1 MSSLKRFALA
11 IFVFVFVGAGIAPRA
26 AAEDAASF
34 YKGQQ
39 VTVIVPTGPGGGY
52 ALYGQIFSRYFGKHI
67 PGQPTV
73 IIKYMPGAGGNV
85 AANYLYN
92 AAPKDGTVVALLFST
107 LTVTQALQPTGAQFD
122 ATKFSWLGSIAPMIN
137 GIGIW
142 HKAPTDTLAGAKQQ
156 QVVMGATGK
165 SADLYIY
172 PQIMNAVLGTKF
184 KIVMGYDSSGAILL
198 AMQSGEVQGMAMG
211 LEAWYATR
219 PEWMKN
225 KEVNIIAQN
234 GIKRDKSMP
243 DVPTLVELASN
254 AEDKQV
260 LTFLAAPA
268 VLGRAVAAPPGIP
281 PDRLAAL
288 QTAFDETAKDPDLVK
303 DLTSRH
309 LSIDPTQGPQIEQFI
324 EKISA
329 TPKPLVEKTKKLLNY

>member
-1 MSSLKRFALA
+1 MSQPKGFLLTLSILALLGA
-11 IFVFVFVGAGIAPRA
+11 IGFRNA

-52 ALYGQIFSRYFGKHI
+52 ALYGQIFTRYFGKHI

-107 LTVTQALQPTGAQFD
+107 LTVTQALQPTGTQFD

-184 KIVMGYDSSGAILL
+184 KMVIGYKSSEDVNL
-198 AMQSGEVQGMAMG
+198 AMERGEGEARSG
-211 LEAWYATR
+211 
-219 PEWMKN
+219 
-225 KEVNIIAQN
+225 
-234 GIKRDKSMP
+234 
-243 DVPTLVELASN
+243 
-254 AEDKQV
+254 
-260 LTFLAAPA
+260 
-268 VLGRAVAAPPGIP
+268 P
-281 PDRLAAL
+281 PD
-288 QTAFDETAKDPDLVK
+288 
-303 DLTSRH
+303 
-309 LSIDPTQGPQIEQFI
+309 
-324 EKISA
+324 
-329 TPKPLVEKTKKLLNY
+329 